1 VTDIEIIKADLKSI
15 YDAQRCLE
23 SMRSLQGDRELTMG
37 FSIIWGDLNFL
48 ATQLQRKLAK
58 IKNKEVYDE

>member
-1 VTDIEIIKADLKSI
+1 
-15 YDAQRCLE
+15 
-23 SMRSLQGDRELTMG
+23 MG